1 MNATMAL
8 FLQDDDDCLN
18 VEDEFSED
26 YYINQN
32 NIDVISRYIK
42 NFDYVN
48 DEETDYESLFD
59 NDYD

>member
-1 MNATMAL
+1 MNETMAL
-8 FLQDDDDCLN
+8 FLQDDDDYFN

-32 NIDVISRYIK
+32 NIDVISKYVK
-42 NFDYVN
+42 NLNYVK

-59 NDYD
+59 NNYD

>member
-1 MNATMAL
+1 MNETMAL
-8 FLQDDDDCLN
+8 FLQDDDDYFN

>member
-1 MNATMAL
+1 MNETMAL
-8 FLQDDDDCLN
+8 FLQDDDDCFN
-18 VEDEFSED
+18 IEDEFSED

>member
-1 MNATMAL
+1 MNETMAL
-8 FLQDDDDCLN
+8 FLQDDDDYFN
-18 VEDEFSED
+18 DKDEFSED

>member
-1 MNATMAL
+1 MNETMAL
-8 FLQDDDDCLN
+8 FLQDDDDCFN
-18 VEDEFSED
+18 IEDEFSED

-48 DEETDYESLFD
+48 DEETDYE
-59 NDYD
+59 